1 MILSESKA
9 ETMRNNKSYTLIR
22 ILQMSIS
29 TPLSAESLI
38 QEATD
43 VRNFIEV
50 DDDNL
55 DILIK
60 LHRQKN
66 KIHHIEFSIEQ
77 NRIRGEELSKQCNK
91 IMRGMEMLAF
101 NFLFYGY
108 LIGKVDMNS
117 VYKFMDACINPNFN
131 LTNGTRDDVK
141 LVMEHINELQSI
153 ILKFSDDILNNNV
166 NVPFEPKRTS
176 EFIVYL
182 KEQKNMLKKEIKK
195 KREIIEK
202 EENTK
207 IDFEEYSL
215 TINEFEIDNMH
226 EEFVKW
232 MLNEIGNDIP
242 EGIDENIEL
251 KCLIN
256 TIARRLAIIVQLHE
270 SIKSMKKSLV
280 SRDQLNYTYCEPQDL
295 DNSVFFTNVKETCN
309 FFKLTYQSI
318 QEQINLIPICL
329 NALDGCK
336 NKLNTM
342 ITNSKKLTRE
352 LENQISNVKKKT
364 LDKKQQIENL
374 RSVVQSFINEIKLK
388 NPLPVIPSLPQD
400 NYYILLQRILTQKLC
415 DVRNDQHL
423 TQEIQNQ
430 LSIIQQIVELRNNAV
445 QLSTEQNQLINSI
458 AEKDRSILTMVMD
471 YCKAEQEISLQTQ
484 ELNYIQEYEDSLKDL
499 LNSLEMCDLEN
510 WCETLDTIGKSLLT
524 ITDSQKEIIS
534 KLSKYKETSSME
546 EEASKKQ
553 KEIEDLSSQNYKLS
567 YEIGKA
573 KIELDEA
580 FVEKYILEK
589 KTEYYQENF
598 PDYVNTENKEQVEQF
613 KTLITCPICKLHRR
627 DVILSTC
634 GHPLCHECIQRNTN
648 HQCPICSVP
657 YTDLNVKNFIIQ

>member
-77 NRIRGEELSKQCNK
+77 NRIRGEELSKQCNQ

-207 IDFEEYSL
+207 IDFEEY
-215 TINEFEIDNMH
+215 
-226 EEFVKW
+226 
-232 MLNEIGNDIP
+232 
-242 EGIDENIEL
+242 
-251 KCLIN
+251 
-256 TIARRLAIIVQLHE
+256 
-270 SIKSMKKSLV
+270 
-280 SRDQLNYTYCEPQDL
+280 
-295 DNSVFFTNVKETCN
+295 
-309 FFKLTYQSI
+309 
-318 QEQINLIPICL
+318 
-329 NALDGCK
+329 
-336 NKLNTM
+336 
-342 ITNSKKLTRE
+342 
-352 LENQISNVKKKT
+352 
-364 LDKKQQIENL
+364 
-374 RSVVQSFINEIKLK
+374 
-388 NPLPVIPSLPQD
+388 
-400 NYYILLQRILTQKLC
+400 
-415 DVRNDQHL
+415 
-423 TQEIQNQ
+423 
-430 LSIIQQIVELRNNAV
+430 
-445 QLSTEQNQLINSI
+445 
-458 AEKDRSILTMVMD
+458 
-471 YCKAEQEISLQTQ
+471 
-484 ELNYIQEYEDSLKDL
+484 
-499 LNSLEMCDLEN
+499 
-510 WCETLDTIGKSLLT
+510 
-524 ITDSQKEIIS
+524 
-534 KLSKYKETSSME
+534 
-546 EEASKKQ
+546 
-553 KEIEDLSSQNYKLS
+553 
-567 YEIGKA
+567 
-573 KIELDEA
+573 
-580 FVEKYILEK
+580 
-589 KTEYYQENF
+589 
-598 PDYVNTENKEQVEQF
+598 
-613 KTLITCPICKLHRR
+613 
-627 DVILSTC
+627 
-634 GHPLCHECIQRNTN
+634 
-648 HQCPICSVP
+648 
-657 YTDLNVKNFIIQ
+657 